1 MDLIRIDASIIICKN
16 LNENKQIERERA
28 VYCCLFLYA
37 STPDE
42 CMMGEIE
49 TEKVPRKCPKCG
61 GDMKE
66 TGTVIMID

>member
-1 MDLIRIDASIIICKN
+1 MGKIKEYKCNGCGCTIIGTRTGRT
-16 LNENKQIERERA
+16 LG
-28 VYCCLFLYA
+28 
-37 STPDE
+37 
-42 CMMGEIE
+42 MMGEIE

>member
-1 MDLIRIDASIIICKN
+1 MGRLKEYKCKDCGYTITGTITGRT
-16 LNENKQIERERA
+16 LG
-28 VYCCLFLYA
+28 
-37 STPDE
+37 
-42 CMMGEIE
+42 MMGEIE

>member
-1 MDLIRIDASIIICKN
+1 MGTLKEYKCNGCGYTITGTS
-16 LNENKQIERERA
+16 L
-28 VYCCLFLYA
+28 V
-37 STPDE
+37 
-42 CMMGEIE
+42 MMGEIE